1 MPLINCKVELTFKW
15 AKHCVLASGGA
26 ENADANSDI
35 IVTIKDA
42 TQHVLVVLLSAKDNQ
57 KLSKRLS
64 KQFERSVYWNK
75 YKTKSDIKDAT
86 NKYIYFL
93 ESNFA

>member
-1 MPLINCKVELTFKW
+1 MPLINCKVELTCKW

-35 IVTIKDA
+35 IVTIKD
-42 TQHVLVVLLSAKDNQ
+42 TTLYVLVVTLSAKDNP
-57 KLSKRLS
+57 KLSKRLR
-64 KQFERSVYWNK
+64 KQFERSVYRNK

-86 NKYIYFL
+86 NKYIDFL
-93 ESNFA
+93 ESHFA